1 MPSKISRKRGVTL
14 HQKQNLAGWL
24 FLLPATFL
32 IFAFSFYPM
41 IRAFM
46 RSLQTGV
53 EPNNRFAGLYNYKHL
68 LNDPIFRQAMGNTF
82 IYLIVQVPIMLITAL
97 VLASMLNQRNIK
109 GRGIFRTSIFLPS
122 ATALVSY
129 AIIFRSMFAVDGLIN
144 QFFQLI
150 GVMDRGVNWLSS
162 PHLAKVVIIVA
173 LIWRWT
179 GYNMIFYLSGLQ
191 ALEPSIYE
199 AARIDGANLRQQFF
213 NITVPLLRPIIL
225 LTAIMSTSGTLQL
238 FDESMNLTAGGPG
251 NHTITMSH
259 YIFKVSFEFSPNFG
273 YATAMSFVI
282 LVFVAILSAIQ
293 MKLGDKR

>member
-1 MPSKISRKRGVTL
+1 MSSDVSRKRGLTL
-14 HQKQNLAGWL
+14 YRKQNIAGWL
-24 FLLPATFL
+24 FLLPATIL

-41 IRAFM
+41 IRAFI

-53 EPNNRFAGLYNYKHL
+53 EPNTHYAGFYNYQHL
-68 LNDPIFRQAMGNTF
+68 VGDPVFRQAMGNTF
-82 IYLIVQVPIMLITAL
+82 LYLIVQVPVMLISAL

-109 GRGIFRTSIFLPS
+109 GRGLFRTSIFLPS

-162 PHLAKVVIIVA
+162 PNLAKVVIIVA

-191 ALEPSIYE
+191 SLDPSVYE
-199 AARIDGANLRQQFF
+199 AARIDGANARQQFF
-213 NITVPLLRPIIL
+213 SITIPLLKPIIL

-238 FDESMNLTAGGPG
+238 FDESVNLTAGGPG

-259 YIFKVSFEFSPNFG
+259 YIYKISFEFSPNFG

-282 LVFVAILSAIQ
+282 LVFVAVLSAIQ
-293 MKLGDKR
+293 MKVGDKR

>member
-1 MPSKISRKRGVTL
+1 MSSDVSRKRGLTL
-14 HQKQNLAGWL
+14 YRKQNIAGWL
-24 FLLPATFL
+24 FLLPATIL

-41 IRAFM
+41 IRAFI

-53 EPNNRFAGLYNYKHL
+53 EPNTRYAGFYNYQHL
-68 LNDPIFRQAMGNTF
+68 VGDPVFRQAMGNTF
-82 IYLIVQVPIMLITAL
+82 LYLIVQVPIMLISAL

-109 GRGIFRTSIFLPS
+109 GRGLFRTSIFLPS

-162 PHLAKVVIIVA
+162 PNLAKVVIIVA

-191 ALEPSIYE
+191 SLDPSVYE
-199 AARIDGANLRQQFF
+199 AARIDGANARQQFF
-213 NITVPLLRPIIL
+213 SITIPLLKPIIL

-238 FDESMNLTAGGPG
+238 FDESVNLTAGGPG

-259 YIFKVSFEFSPNFG
+259 YIYKISFEFSPNFG

-282 LVFVAILSAIQ
+282 LVFVAVLSAIQ
-293 MKLGDKR
+293 MKVGDKR